1 MTTGERIKAR
11 RKELGLTADA
21 VAEQIGISRSTMF
34 RYEKGEIE
42 KLPINNLVPIARVLC
57 TTVGYLMGWDD
68 EKSPTSIEGGDEA
81 ELMRYFASLTED
93 KRVEALNYLRY
104 LASIGEKK

>member
-68 EKSPTSIEGGDEA
+68 EKSPTSIEGRAYAVLCLPDGGQA
-81 ELMRYFASLTED
+81 RGGTELP
-93 KRVEALNYLRY
+93 ALPCINR
-104 LASIGEKK
+104 